1 MTIKRNLSTKID
13 ILSRDIRLS
22 RVITGNNPCVLQ
34 LWVLIIDKKETRIFY
49 GWIMPSLCLPANKWS
64 ECEINLKNVSSKYEL
79 YRLSFYNT
87 GAIILKVIT
96 DLCEGMTLKEV
107 CEKNNLQID
116 SSALSNLKLT
126 TPQEGFAVRPVIIAG
141 SKDSLPLD
149 ILKTMRS
156 PYSET
161 SAFIGS
167 LVNLNKMI
175 LWQNIPEEVAKIV
188 VVAMSEQTGFAF
200 AKSDSKRFGNIEW
213 INIPVMNSQVDFITL
228 KKFRS
233 KHDGSVIKDGA
244 DVSMAGISCQGVEV
258 CIKRGSLEKG
268 AKLLVRC
275 QLRNYGDIVSDSCR
289 MIQIDDDPC
298 KIDFSAQEEIDYVL
312 LTIWKNDHGSDRWS
326 IWYENSCFLLRGIN
340 LGIGMIGVECRL
352 HTGAFDKFKG
362 SKADQKVKELER
374 VQQVHFNYSAIAMEG
389 FDPWGAAGSQ
399 SKMYVQHL
407 FPTISGGGFF
417 AKGWEGDEPGLLSF
431 VSWLKSLSETNAGNI
446 KEIQIIDPYFDALG
460 IDLLLARAKETNIN
474 YSVLTNTQINSSGK
488 KNKKRKEPL
497 RATRIRESCKKLG
510 LVLSQLNIKI
520 LDLRSIKGGDKQLF
534 HDRYILLYD
543 YSGYIAK
550 GYHLSNSIQGA
561 TRSHPLLVTPI
572 PQDIIEKVAQYVKKL
587 LVAQPPIV
595 NEARVIQ
602 IYPAIKPKNN
612 ETIKESSS
620 TERFPYLR
628 RFAAACLGSKLIWFL
643 PQKVIYARL
652 KRNGIITNLH
662 VFKGDISSIKT
673 RLGANLIPECL
684 KNNAKEFKELWIA
697 FCHWLAHT
705 PTTEVDDYL
714 NIVAELGKDGLAAK
728 VESMMQDYIAS
739 TPKTIKAKISIT
751 ELDVLH
757 NLCRGYGDNLIGVEY
772 LLGHGLFVNDPS
784 KYPTMYGARTLLKI
798 NPQRLMR
805 CMEAIMNRAEIK
817 MAAIDPNDS
826 KIIELSHING
836 VIISEIVNNFHFSR
850 HKMEDFINCKV
861 PFIRALATQS
871 YLLKY
876 DEEKKAES
884 LIEAIP
890 LLNGLNNFEIVL
902 TLSAWVY
909 HLRVQANRNN
919 NSENNE
925 LMNLRQMLFGKIRE
939 VYNPQEIP
947 VSLLS
952 QSVVKYLGGP
962 SEGDWALST
971 TNDLLIPLMN
981 GGKIS
986 HKDIADIWLN
996 MLLKYL
1002 KNDSYFNSSVRELN
1016 DVSAWCLV
1024 GLDSSQ
1030 RTTFTQEIDKI
1041 FLTEK
1046 RIIQR
1051 TCSRSVDFDSWNK
1064 ARIRLI
1070 WLHIIIKLSLHY
1082 YLQLNNDQVFEEYLR
1097 NDDSELN
1104 ALADELF
1111 IADADSI
1118 QEEFNLTMRALDN
1131 ISLTNT

>member
-1 MTIKRNLSTKID
+1 MNIKRNLSTEIEK
-13 ILSRDIRLS
+13 LSRDTRLS
-22 RVITGNNPCVLQ
+22 KVIAGDNSCVLQ
-34 LWVLIIDKKETRIFY
+34 LWVLTIGKREIEIVY
-49 GWIMPSLCLPANKWS
+49 GWIMQNTCPPIGKWS
-64 ECEINLKNVSSKYEL
+64 ECEIKLKSVNNKYEL
-79 YRLSFYNT
+79 HRLSLYNT
-87 GAIILKVIT
+87 GAVILKVIT
-96 DLCEGMTLKEV
+96 GLCEEMTLKEV
-107 CEKNNLQID
+107 CDKNNLQNE
-116 SSALSNLKLT
+116 SSAMNSLKMANA
-126 TPQEGFAVRPVIIAG
+126 QESFAVRPVIIAG
-141 SKDSLPLD
+141 SKDGLPLD
-149 ILKTMRS
+149 IHKTLRS
-156 PYSET
+156 PYSEI
-161 SAFIGS
+161 SAFVGS
-167 LVNLNKMI
+167 LVNLNKMA
-175 LWQNIPEEVAKIV
+175 LWQNIPEEVVKNV
-188 VVAMSEQTGFAF
+188 VVAMSEQTGLAF
-200 AKSDSKRFGNIEW
+200 EKSDSKRLGNIEW
-213 INIPVMNSQVDFITL
+213 INIPVTNSQVDFTTQ
-228 KKFRS
+228 KKLRS
-233 KHDGSVIKDGA
+233 KKDGSVIEDGA
-244 DVSMAGISCQGVEV
+244 DVSMTGISCQSVEV

-268 AKLLVRC
+268 TRLLVRC
-275 QLRNYGDIVSDSCR
+275 QLRNDSDIVSDSCR
-289 MIQIDDDPC
+289 MVQIDDAPYR
-298 KIDFSAQEEIDYVL
+298 IEFSAQEEIDYVL
-312 LTIWKNDHGSDRWS
+312 LTIWKNDHESDHWS
-326 IWYENSCFLLRGIN
+326 IWYENPSSLLRGIN
-340 LGIGMIGVECRL
+340 LGIGMIGVECGL
-352 HTGAFDKFKG
+352 HTGVFDKYKG
-362 SKADQKVKELER
+362 SKADQKAKELER

-389 FDPWGAAGSQ
+389 FDPWVSAGSK
-399 SKMYVQHL
+399 SEVYVQKL
-407 FPTISGGGFF
+407 FPPISGGGFF
-417 AKGWEGDEPGLLSF
+417 AKGWEGDEPGFLSF

-460 IDLLLARAKETNIN
+460 IDLLLARAKAININ

-488 KNKKRKEPL
+488 KNKKTKEPL
-497 RATRIRESCKKLG
+497 RATRIRESCRKLG

-520 LDLRSIKGGDKQLF
+520 LDLRSIKGGDNQLF

-543 YSGYIAK
+543 HSGNITK

-572 PQDIIEKVAQYVKKL
+572 PQDIIEKVAQYVNKL
-587 LVAQPPIV
+587 LAAQSPIV

-612 ETIKESSS
+612 EAIKESNSI
-620 TERFPYLR
+620 ERFPYLR
-628 RFAAACLGSKLIWFL
+628 RFAAAFLGSKLIWIL

-652 KRNGIITNLH
+652 KRNGIITNMH
-662 VFKGDISSIKT
+662 VFKGDISSIKS
-673 RLGANLIPECL
+673 RLGTNLIPEFL
-684 KNNAKEFKELWIA
+684 KSNAKEFKELWIA

-705 PTTEVDDYL
+705 PTTEVEDYL

-739 TPKTIKAKISIT
+739 TPKTIEAKNSIT

-757 NLCRGYGDNLIGVEY
+757 DLCRGYDDNLIGVEY
-772 LLGHGLFVNDPS
+772 LLGHGLFVYDPS
-784 KYPTMYGARTLLKI
+784 KYPTMYGARFLMKN

-805 CMEAIMNRAEIK
+805 CMEAIMNHAEK
-817 MAAIDPNDS
+817 KAVIDPNDPT
-826 KIIELSHING
+826 IIELSHING
-836 VIISEIVNNFHFSR
+836 VIISEMVNYLHLSR
-850 HKMEDFINCKV
+850 QKMEVFIKCKV

-876 DEEKKAES
+876 DEEKKSES

-890 LLNGLNNFEIVL
+890 LLNGLNNFELIL

-909 HLRVQANRNN
+909 HLRVQANRKNK
-919 NSENNE
+919 SENDE
-925 LMNLRQMLFGKIRE
+925 LMTLRQILFGKIRE

-962 SEGDWALST
+962 SGGDWALST

-1030 RTTFTQEIDKI
+1030 RTKFTQEIDKI

-1082 YLQLNNDQVFEEYLR
+1082 YSQLNNDQVFEEYLK

-1111 IADADSI
+1111 ISDADSI
-1118 QEEFNLTMRALDN
+1118 QEEFNLTVKALGN
-1131 ISLTNT
+1131 IS